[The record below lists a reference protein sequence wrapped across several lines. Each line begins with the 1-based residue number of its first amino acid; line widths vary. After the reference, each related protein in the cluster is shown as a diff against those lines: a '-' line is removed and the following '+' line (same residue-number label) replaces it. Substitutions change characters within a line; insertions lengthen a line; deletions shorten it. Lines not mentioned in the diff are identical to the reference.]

1 MRFHGEPPLV
11 GKWCGERTR
20 EIALTVS
27 AQASAWEGDCPISPL
42 DRGST
47 NSAILSCTRGDRP
60 VRGATRK
67 ACHNCPFS
75 TAVDGWVTDAQVRRL
90 REKRMAGKTLA
101 AAAASA
107 GMSERTARKWRSGP
121 STVKAPRIDAGEGG
135 R

>member
-1 MRFHGEPPLV
+1 MTTPANCSGRRCRRHSQ
-11 GKWCGERTR
+11 RR
-20 EIALTVS
+20 LTF
-27 AQASAWEGDCPISPL
+27 
-42 DRGST
+42 
-47 NSAILSCTRGDRP
+47 LSCTRGDRP

-75 TAVDGWVTDAQVRRL
+75 TAEDGLVTDAQVRRL

-121 STVKAPRIDAGEGG
+121 STAKAPRIDAGEGG